1 MTWQQ
6 CKAPFSHSISR
17 LLSFWPPVLPPM
29 VDKSSVFWTRAT
41 VIHSLRP
48 RVSDRWKGNCEE
60 NPISISHPMDPIT
73 IHTQLTTPAR
83 TTTTTTHNYVGA
95 LKCSLIRSFVYSA
108 AILVVVFG
116 PHHMVRRI
124 QERCQVVVVIQV
136 LIPLDIIGSRVVAW
150 IT

>member
-6 CKAPFSHSISR
+6 CKTPFSHSISR

-83 TTTTTTHNYVGA
+83 TTTTTHNYVGA

>member
-29 VDKSSVFWTRAT
+29 VDKSSVFLTRAT

-73 IHTQLTTPAR
+73 IHTVDYTSTYYYYYSQLCRCIKMFIDTFICLFSSHPCSRFWATS
-83 TTTTTTHNYVGA
+83 YGA
-95 LKCSLIRSFVYSA
+95 KNSGTMSSCCCDTSLDFA
-108 AILVVVFG
+108 
-116 PHHMVRRI
+116 
-124 QERCQVVVVIQV
+124 
-136 LIPLDIIGSRVVAW
+136 
-150 IT
+150 